1 MLRVVDEDTSEPD
14 GYPYPASIFA
24 PIELPESAQRA
35 LAIASGAAGG
45 NRFDMKTVDIHE
57 TNLDACVVDAQ
68 SDRVVVTRGGNPVAL
83 VVGVQGLDEE
93 QAQLGASDEF
103 WKLISAR
110 RKEPTI
116 DRAALEKK
124 LEG

>member
-1 MLRVVDEDTSEPD
+1 
-14 GYPYPASIFA
+14 
-24 PIELPESAQRA
+24 
-35 LAIASGAAGG
+35 
-45 NRFDMKTVDIHE
+45 MKTVDIQE
-57 TNLDACVVDAQ
+57 TNLDACVVAAQ

-93 QAQLGASDEF
+93 QTQLGASDEF

-110 RKEPTI
+110 RQEPTV

-124 LEG
+124 LKG

>member
-1 MLRVVDEDTSEPD
+1 
-14 GYPYPASIFA
+14 
-24 PIELPESAQRA
+24 
-35 LAIASGAAGG
+35 
-45 NRFDMKTVDIHE
+45 MKTVDIQQ

-68 SDRVVVTRGGNPVAL
+68 SDRVVIMRGGNPVAL

-93 QAQLGASDEF
+93 QIELGASNEF
-103 WKLISAR
+103 WDLISDR

-116 DRAALEKK
+116 DRSALEKK

>member
-1 MLRVVDEDTSEPD
+1 
-14 GYPYPASIFA
+14 
-24 PIELPESAQRA
+24 
-35 LAIASGAAGG
+35 
-45 NRFDMKTVDIHE
+45 MKTVDIQQ

-68 SDRVVVTRGGNPVAL
+68 SDRVVIMRGGNPVAL

-93 QAQLGASDEF
+93 QIELGASDEF
-103 WKLISAR
+103 WKLISDR

-116 DRAALEKK
+116 DRSALEKK